1 MADQDRTVLPT
12 ARPEAQ
18 PFRWSELD
26 QEQRKVASLIHQWM
40 VRFVDSTPIGLPAQG
55 PFTWQAADLQR
66 PSNVLLIHGGRGS
79 GKTSVM
85 LTMLEIWRRS
95 LMEGLEY
102 PGADRPACND
112 GPSEAG
118 DKEKERSLRY
128 LLAGTPFDD
137 ALVAGAHPGWI
148 IPLKPLD
155 LQPLPQSASLLT
167 WIASRIFEFAS
178 LLEQLATGT
187 LEGEAPQPIASW
199 HPESRNEAPWRK
211 PWREFATAAAYGWE
225 SNLDQRRGGLDPEA
239 FAEELTQAER
249 SRHDVV
255 VKWRAF
261 VSAVVKYARQQFP
274 RTIDGK
280 ARLVLPIDD
289 VDMNPNRCVEVLE
302 LVRFLWHPQ
311 LVFMLTGQS
320 RLFVKMLRVSCHG
333 LMRGGLG
340 SGGVN
345 RSEFQSLDARPSA
358 HELAVQAYDR
368 VIPPGQR
375 FSLASLAPDVRLH
388 HLLRLLH
395 ATLFNAEPTS
405 DEKPGEKP
413 PVEQWL
419 EKIGGQYKHLG
430 AFLGRFHAH
439 PHLQVALP
447 QYFRRL
453 RNLEQALVRETAKNE
468 KLTQP
473 ELAYVLWHD
482 AIENQAFSRLSDRG
496 LRHAVQF
503 PLVSDDGRTWK
514 HKLRVALNAP
524 IRQRGHLHSR
534 HLRALRDV
542 NLRYEFS
549 TATDFAWKVR
559 GDFPREVPDH
569 LTALLLLAIDVAADA
584 EDAVECRPELEGR
597 FQLDGL
603 VAPHV
608 RVLVPVEFAF
618 GVLHVPFSWP
628 TPDWVGARHAAY
640 FNAYWNQGLSA
651 ALARG
656 KEKRKK
662 KKTEQGQELEE
673 LLALFLRG
681 ILWAHQDLREPEE
694 APGAWQDRLED
705 CTRAHESLESNAS
718 RTVHEQAF
726 LEWFDERL
734 PLLAEPESGLPPHIV
749 AELRRT
755 LLETQKQQAPALKL
769 KAARLTR
776 AERALE
782 EAKPPDLKLSA
793 KRLLRRVDAQLRRAA
808 APRRAE
814 ARKRAE
820 ARQPSRRKPPSA
832 PRPTHAH
839 H

>member
-1 MADQDRTVLPT
+1 MEDQDRTILPT

-18 PFRWSELD
+18 PYRWSELD
-26 QEQRKVASLIHQWM
+26 PEQRKVASFIHQWM
-40 VRFVDSTPIGLPAQG
+40 VKFVERTPVSLPSQG

-85 LTMLEIWRRS
+85 LTVLELWRRS
-95 LMEGLEY
+95 LMEGLEC
-102 PGADRPACND
+102 PGAERVPGDD
-112 GPSEAG
+112 GSSRQGAAD
-118 DKEKERSLRY
+118 DKEQERSLRY
-128 LLAGTPFDD
+128 LLAGRTFSD
-137 ALVAGAHPGWI
+137 ALVENANPGLI

-155 LQPLPQSASLLT
+155 LQPLPQTASLLT
-167 WIASRIFEFAS
+167 WIASRICEFAN

-187 LEGEAPQPIASW
+187 LEGASPQAIASW
-199 HPESRNEAPWRK
+199 HPESRNESPWRK

-225 SNLDQRRGGLDPEA
+225 SNLDQRRGGLDPES

-261 VSAVVKYARQQFP
+261 VSAVVKYASQQFP
-274 RTIDGK
+274 RTIKGR

-320 RLFVKMLRVSCHG
+320 RLFVKMLRVSHHG

-340 SGGVN
+340 SGGIN

-375 FSLASLAPDVRLH
+375 FSLQPLAPDVRLH

-395 ATLFNAEPTS
+395 ATLLQAEPAPAEET
-405 DEKPGEKP
+405 DARLLEQ
-413 PVEQWL
+413 QWL
-419 EKIGGQYKHLG
+419 GRIEGKYLHLG
-430 AFLGRFHAH
+430 AFLRRFHDH
-439 PHLQVALP
+439 PHLQVSLP
-447 QYFRRL
+447 EYFRRL
-453 RNLEQALVRETAKNE
+453 RNLEQALVRETGKHE

-473 ELAYVLWHD
+473 ELAHVLWHD

-514 HKLRVALNAP
+514 NRLRVALKSP

-534 HLRALRDV
+534 HLRFEQDV

-549 TATDFAWKVR
+549 TATDFAWKAH
-559 GDFPREVPDH
+559 GDFPREAPDH

-584 EDAVECRPELEGR
+584 GDAVECRPELEGQ
-597 FQLDGL
+597 FQMDGL

-608 RVLVPVEFAF
+608 RVFVPVELAS
-618 GVLHVPFSWP
+618 GVLYVPFSWP

-640 FNAYWNQGLSA
+640 FNSYWNQRLGA
-651 ALARG
+651 TLAQG
-656 KEKRKK
+656 KSQRH
-662 KKTEQGQELEE
+662 ELEG
-673 LLALFLRG
+673 LLALFLHG
-681 ILWAHQDLREPEE
+681 LVWAHKDPRKPDEEPGSWQGALKDCALTYRNLR
-694 APGAWQDRLED
+694 
-705 CTRAHESLESNAS
+705 SKAS

-734 PLLAEPESGLPPHIV
+734 LLLAEPESGLPPDVID
-749 AELRRT
+749 ELRRAM
-755 LLETQKQQAPALKL
+755 LGKKKQPPTHKL
-769 KAARLTR
+769 RTARLKR

-782 EAKPPDLKLSA
+782 EVKPPDLKLSP
-793 KRLLRRVDAQLRRAA
+793 KRLLRRVDAQLQGAG
-808 APRRAE
+808 APRGAE
-814 ARKRAE
+814 ARQRAE
-820 ARQPSRRKPPSA
+820 ARQPSRRKPPPP

-839 H
+839 